1 LFGDYDDPE
10 NWRASSDYLGSPGSA
25 GLGPLR
31 TVVINAVLTHSD
43 PPLED
48 AIELRNLTAEPIA
61 VGGWF
66 LSDDR
71 SVPGKF
77 RIPDGT
83 VIPAHGY
90 AVIYELEFN
99 AGNPLSP
106 FALSSS
112 QGEEVCLTSAD
123 AAGNLVAFVDEV
135 EFGPAENGVSF
146 GRYPDGTG
154 QWVTLSRRTLGEDE
168 PESLEEFRRGTGL
181 PNARPRVGPVVI
193 REIMYHPPGDMDEYL
208 ELRNIT
214 DAPVPLFDPLHAT
227 NTWRFLNGIDF
238 VFPGNVTLAAQG
250 TLYVTGIDPAIF
262 RAQYNVPASIPV
274 FGPFGGRLDNAG
286 ERIALFKPD
295 PPDPLSTD
303 GLAPYVLVESI
314 RYEDAPPWPV
324 EADGSGPSL
333 IRIAPDWHGD
343 DPWNW
348 NTQVIDPGADS
359 DDDGLPDWWEW
370 VNGLD
375 PFNAA
380 DADLDA
386 DGDRQSNLSEWESG
400 TLPRDE
406 FSALRVE
413 EFGVE
418 SGGLVLRFTAEAG
431 MSYTVLRSESLGAE
445 DWTRVTDVAPLA
457 TTKRVKVMDPMPAG
471 RTRYYRVVTPA
482 VP

>member
-1 LFGDYDDPE
+1 
-10 NWRASSDYLGSPGSA
+10 
-25 GLGPLR
+25 
-31 TVVINAVLTHSD
+31 
-43 PPLED
+43 
-48 AIELRNLTAEPIA
+48 
-61 VGGWF
+61 
-66 LSDDR
+66 
-71 SVPGKF
+71 
-77 RIPDGT
+77 
-83 VIPAHGY
+83 
-90 AVIYELEFN
+90 
-99 AGNPLSP
+99 
-106 FALSSS
+106 
-112 QGEEVCLTSAD
+112 
-123 AAGNLVAFVDEV
+123 
-135 EFGPAENGVSF
+135 
-146 GRYPDGTG
+146 
-154 QWVTLSRRTLGEDE
+154 
-168 PESLEEFRRGTGL
+168 
-181 PNARPRVGPVVI
+181 
-193 REIMYHPPGDMDEYL
+193 
-208 ELRNIT
+208 
-214 DAPVPLFDPLHAT
+214 LHAT